1 MRILI
6 LLMMILTAIVSCKD
20 KADSVTTAKT
30 EIKDSIKTEVKD
42 DPAIIQKSGISF
54 YDWYFSNDLNDYDI
68 VKNKNYKALLDTAA
82 YFKKLRALG
91 TISEKFINK
100 ERERTS
106 TCGKFLATKYYDDY
120 EAADAYTFDDYCP
133 DMYYMYW
140 IKSQEVPDKYMAKNV
155 KQIDGTHATVD
166 IYTNYGGQ
174 DEPLS
179 KVILEKEQKIWKITD
194 IQFINREEA
203 KVLEKTLLGNWRNAM
218 VTLHIGDEGLA
229 FEYHG
234 QCMYFYPIKKIS
246 ATEFEMIWSRDMDC
260 KFDNGTAK
268 TFGLKK
274 VPVIGKAFAK
284 FTLNKNILKTEY
296 YYPEWV
302 KRYTETVQDN
312 VFTEDF
318 FKDKEMP

>member
-6 LLMMILTAIVSCKD
+6 LLMIAMSTISSCKD
-20 KADSVTTAKT
+20 KPEAITTAKIET
-30 EIKDSIKTEVKD
+30 KDTIKTAIKDDSAT
-42 DPAIIQKSGISF
+42 IQKSGISF
-54 YDWYFSNDLNDYDI
+54 YDWYFSNDLNDYQI
-68 VKNKNYKALLDTAA
+68 VKNKNYKALLDTAT

-91 TISEKFINK
+91 TISEKFIKK
-100 ERERTS
+100 EKERTS
-106 TCGKFLATKYYDDY
+106 TCAKYIATKYYDDY

-140 IKSQEVPDKYMAKNV
+140 IKSQEVPDRYMAKNI
-155 KQIDGTHATVD
+155 KQIDGTNATVD
-166 IYTNYGGQ
+166 IYTNYGGK

-179 KVILEKEQKIWKITD
+179 KVILEKENKIWKITD
-194 IQFINREEA
+194 IQFINRQEE
-203 KVLEKTLLGNWRNAM
+203 KVVEKTLPGKWRNAM
-218 VTLHIGDEGLA
+218 VTLHIGDDGLA

-246 ATEFEMIWSRDMDC
+246 ATEFEMIWSKDMDC
-260 KFDNGTAK
+260 KFDNGTTK

-274 VPVIGKAFAK
+274 VPMIGKAFAK
-284 FTLNKNILKTEY
+284 FTLNKNVLKANY

-302 KRYTETVQDN
+302 KLYTEKVQDN
-312 VFTEDF
+312 VFTEDY

>member
-6 LLMMILTAIVSCKD
+6 LLMMALTSIFSCKD
-20 KADSVTTAKT
+20 KAESITTAKT
-30 EIKDSIKTEVKD
+30 EIKDTIKTEVKD
-42 DPAIIQKSGISF
+42 DPATIQKSGISF
-54 YDWYFSNDLNDYDI
+54 YDWYFGNGLTDYNI
-68 VKNKNYKALLDTAA
+68 IKNKNHKALLDTAT

-91 TISEKFINK
+91 TISEKFIKK
-100 ERERTS
+100 EKERTS
-106 TCGKFLATKYYDDY
+106 TCGKFLATRYYDDY

-140 IKSQEVPDKYMAKNV
+140 IKSQEVPNKYMAKHV

-166 IYTNYGGQ
+166 IYTNYGGH

-179 KVILEKEQKIWKITD
+179 KVILEKEQNIWKITD

-203 KVLEKTLLGNWRNAM
+203 KVVEKTLSGNWRNAM
-218 VTLHIGDEGLA
+218 VTLHIGDDGLA

-246 ATEFEMIWSRDMDC
+246 ATEFEMIWSREMDC
-260 KFDNGTAK
+260 KFDNGTTK

-274 VPVIGKAFAK
+274 VPVIGQAFAK
-284 FTLNKNILKTEY
+284 FTLNKNILKTDY

-312 VFTEDF
+312 VFTEDY
-318 FKDKEMP
+318 FKDNEAP